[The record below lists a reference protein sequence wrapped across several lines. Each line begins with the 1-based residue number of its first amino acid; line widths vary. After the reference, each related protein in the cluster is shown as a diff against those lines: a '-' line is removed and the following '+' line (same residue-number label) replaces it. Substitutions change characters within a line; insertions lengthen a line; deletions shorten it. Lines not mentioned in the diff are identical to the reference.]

1 MAEVTLRLTNRS
13 RSSPTIPLF
22 NVPAPLDV
30 VVRFVYNFFLPD
42 ERINS
47 DGVPRYQGQG
57 TLDDDDPSS
66 VKDAEL
72 ELPRYIEIHFTPAPS
87 AIGDDTRV
95 GTGLDIETNSDSIIM
110 EESTVS
116 ETNLAINY
124 KDPHVKKRMENKAEL
139 LAGLLDVDPLTSP
152 SNKAQRLYDS
162 YPLLNQPNSTAT
174 MGIEEYLQQIF
185 EETKIGFVN
194 QVGEFKPVSVFVK
207 ASQMTINSTLFRK
220 AADSIVGGN
229 YAVQDPN
236 KQVLINEVSNS
247 SFYRESPDEQL
258 HLTHVAESTA
268 VADPNPVIGTNGYII
283 IRREKRA
290 DGTAGENRRYFL
302 QGRTNTR
309 FIDTEILYGSVYS
322 YSVRRV
328 IEARVGISH
337 QGRGRRRT
345 YNKATFLIASEPSTI
360 QSVEASENIPPIEPD
375 GVFYRFNYDDGAGL
389 FIKWQIPSGRQR
401 DVKYFQVFRRKTI
414 ENAYECI
421 AEIDFDNSEVKS
433 PKREFVLPARR
444 IKASA
449 PVTMFLDTGFDRDSD
464 YIYAVVAL
472 DAHGLTSGYSA
483 QSRVGFDR
491 RKNRLTLQNI
501 SRSGAPKQY
510 PNFFVDPK
518 LDDNIHVNSLTQDA
532 MMTSRRRR
540 AKVYFDPDLIQY
552 DTQALERVPLLATD
566 KISGFYKLL
575 LINTDRQ
582 KSADADIVIE
592 DMRSPPDSV

>member
-1 MAEVTLRLTNRS
+1 VAEVTLRLTSRS

-87 AIGDDTRV
+87 AAGDDTRV
-95 GTGLDIETNSDSIIM
+95 GTGLDIEINSNSIIM
-110 EESTVS
+110 EESTVN

-162 YPLLNQPNSTAT
+162 YPLLNQPNPTAT

-236 KQVLINEVSNS
+236 KQALINEVSNS
-247 SFYRESPDEQL
+247 SFYRERPDEQL
-258 HLTHVAESTA
+258 HLTHITESTA
-268 VADPNPVIGTNGYII
+268 DDPNPVIGTNGYII

-328 IEARVGISH
+328 IEARVVTSH
-337 QGRGRRRT
+337 QGGGARRP

-552 DTQALERVPLLATD
+552 DTQALGRVPLLATD

-592 DMRSPPDSV
+592 DMRSPPDPV